1 MTSWVWVTIFSKSL
15 VGPLVFGAFQRAG
28 RSRKHQET
36 AAKKHETAGN
46 KAALERRARACKG
59 KLREHTFLLYT
70 LRAARLGQ
78 HQPVSACFE
87 GMAFRCG
94 RSLQGR
100 LQALSAPFVPLL
112 VGCLGG
118 RLWAEVLRA
127 MFMSACGRLWAL
139 LRGACGRMWAT
150 RTEVLQACMMSA
162 CGRLWAALLP
172 LWAFL
177 LAGASRRMW
186 GLFLGAF
193 GCAAHMGACP
203 LPPTSARK
211 HS

>member
-1 MTSWVWVTIFSKSL
+1 MCFLFSFGHKLSGKCAFCFFWDTHSPGNVLFVSKSL

-139 LRGACGRMWAT
+139 LRGACGRMGP
-150 RTEVLQACMMSA
+150 Q
-162 CGRLWAALLP
+162 GRKSCKRA
-172 LWAFL
+172 
-177 LAGASRRMW
+177 
-186 GLFLGAF
+186 
-193 GCAAHMGACP
+193 
-203 LPPTSARK
+203 
-211 HS
+211 